1 MSAGTT
7 DSALRVN
14 RDLDL
19 LAPRFSAAVQAA
31 LAECAAGGLDAF
43 VYEGYRSQELQALY
57 FARGRTII
65 PPLWPVTNA
74 PDNLHSWHGFG
85 LAVDVISRSTHWAAG
100 EDWFRAVAEI
110 FKRHV
115 CRWGGDWTMRDL
127 PHLEWGRCKP
137 SPSDLA
143 RELNRTGGLGA
154 VWTRVGAA

>member
-65 PPLWPVTNA
+65 PPLVVP
-74 PDNLHSWHGFG
+74 L
-85 LAVDVISRSTHWAAG
+85 LST
-100 EDWFRAVAEI
+100 
-110 FKRHV
+110 
-115 CRWGGDWTMRDL
+115 TM
-127 PHLEWGRCKP
+127 
-137 SPSDLA
+137 
-143 RELNRTGGLGA
+143 
-154 VWTRVGAA
+154 